1 MYTII
6 PKLKMKEYI
15 KKINQYTGDCGRP
28 TIKPYQYAMQLIY
41 FPILIFSLSVL
52 TFSCEKKSNWNLKS
66 SQEQFLIVDCILT
79 NEFKNQSLNLSL
91 SVIELNDI
99 PEAVSDVYVSVFDG
113 NEIYNFIEDTIK
125 PGTYASDIK
134 FTGVINKTYTLNI
147 EYNEKK
153 YTAEANMYPVSI
165 SDPLPYMQVQDTNLY
180 YIASEIAD
188 FNPNESAMYEV
199 KLDWSEVP
207 GYENLPL
214 NETSAHMF
222 FYNLTTIDVNQIF
235 APTHEVV
242 LFPHGSIMI
251 QRKYSLSPQH
261 EEFIRSLLME
271 TQWHGGSFDIEE
283 GNVYSNLSEGA
294 LGFFGACSVLSD
306 TSIVL

>member
-1 MYTII
+1 MKTHKENI
-6 PKLKMKEYI
+6 KQKTADCRLWTLKSHLSGI
-15 KKINQYTGDCGRP
+15 SC
-28 TIKPYQYAMQLIY
+28 LIAA
-41 FPILIFSLSVL
+41 ILITSLFVQL
-52 TFSCEKKSNWNLKS
+52 TSCEKKADWNLKY

-99 PEAVSDVYVSVFDG
+99 PEAVSDVNVSIFDG

-125 PGTYASDIK
+125 SGTYASDIK

-147 EYNEKK
+147 EYNEKN

-165 SDPLPYMQVQDTNLY
+165 SDPLPYIQVQDTNLY

-214 NETSAHMF
+214 IETSAHMF

-235 APTHEVV
+235 APTHEIV
-242 LFPHGSIMI
+242 LFPHGSLMI